1 MVILST
7 TMVDGS
13 STKTVRSRDGHTLP
27 VLMLV
32 LTLFVFGTVVA
43 LVTLSLRHEVRSQ
56 ILHRESEA
64 LHSAAMLQRDLID
77 EEEAELN
84 LGHDDYALYSIILRT
99 SAMRGVIAMRVF
111 ESNGLFFDSVPIE
124 VTDTDLSV
132 DVVERL
138 AKEGPSAV
146 LHEAYDLEKLFLD
159 PLDQASGAA
168 PLLQVLLP
176 LTHRGEARE
185 VGIAEMW
192 LDGQAVKAE
201 FDQLDGNLMRQAGL
215 AFGAGA
221 ILILV
226 GLGWTFRRL
235 EQANRQLTSRTA
247 ELTRANADLVLAAKT
262 SAIGAVTSHLIHGL
276 KNPLAGLESLVDPVT
291 PGSGQSEELRE
302 AASAARRMRTI
313 VDEVVSILREEETG
327 THYELPVAEVLALV
341 VQRVMGRAD
350 SRGVSVVHRGGEKGS
365 FSNREANLVGLILVN
380 LVENAIDVSQPGQEV
395 TVEALVYERE
405 IEFLVEDDGPGL
417 PDAVKA
423 NLFQPVRSSKE
434 GGSGIG
440 LALSHQLAASLGG
453 DLELMERSGPIGT
466 RFKLTVPIVV
476 ATL

>member
-1 MVILST
+1 M
-7 TMVDGS
+7 
-13 STKTVRSRDGHTLP
+13 
-27 VLMLV
+27 
-32 LTLFVFGTVVA
+32 
-43 LVTLSLRHEVRSQ
+43 EQ
-56 ILHRESEA
+56 
-64 LHSAAMLQRDLID
+64 
-77 EEEAELN
+77 
-84 LGHDDYALYSIILRT
+84 
-99 SAMRGVIAMRVF
+99 
-111 ESNGLFFDSVPIE
+111 
-124 VTDTDLSV
+124 
-132 DVVERL
+132 
-138 AKEGPSAV
+138 
-146 LHEAYDLEKLFLD
+146 LFLD
-159 PLDQASGAA
+159 PFDQTSEVA

-176 LTHRGEARE
+176 LTHRDEARE

-201 FDQLDGNLMRQAGL
+201 FDQLDDNLMRQAGL

-235 EQANRQLTSRTA
+235 EQANRLLRRRTA
-247 ELTRANADLVLAAKT
+247 ELTRANADLALAAKT

-291 PGSGQSEELRE
+291 PGTPGDGQSEELRE
-302 AASAARRMRTI
+302 AASAARRMRAI

-327 THYELPVAEVLALV
+327 THYELPVKEVLEMV
-341 VQRVMGRAD
+341 VERVMGRAD
-350 SRGVSVVHRGGEKGS
+350 SRGVSVVHRGGGKGS
-365 FSNREANLVGLILVN
+365 LSNREANLVGLILVN

-395 TVEALVYERE
+395 TIEALVCERE

-453 DLELMERSGPIGT
+453 DLGLMERSEPVGT
-466 RFKLTVPIVV
+466 RFKLTVPLVV
-476 ATL
+476 AML